1 MKIFGNLIISIM
13 FLFSVCK
20 GQMAGVKVNDMDAVL
35 LAKDTNSSYSYGVA
49 FPVSSHTWVTAAHVI
64 DGSQGSVRLGKSKS
78 FSGIRSARVL
88 WKNLNKDIAL
98 LYCPKAVKKW
108 HEIEA
113 AQEREK
119 ELIPVKYPS
128 QNIDYMYHIYTISQP
143 GNVADGQSGSPHI
156 REGKATGV
164 IVASS
169 QGKTYSS
176 PFDGEDIEAIR
187 KAG

>member
-1 MKIFGNLIISIM
+1 
-13 FLFSVCK
+13 
-20 GQMAGVKVNDMDAVL
+20 
-35 LAKDTNSSYSYGVA
+35 
-49 FPVSSHTWVTAAHVI
+49 VI